1 MLNFKVTQNHILI
14 SNLHSETK
22 MTVQHCEE
30 SLQAGINTTAHHSF
44 ANTKDFKDLRII
56 H

>member
-1 MLNFKVTQNHILI
+1 LI

-30 SLQAGINTTAHHSF
+30 SLQASVGTTAHHSF
-44 ANTKDFKDLRII
+44 TNTKGLKDLGII